1 MGTSCGICNSLQQL
15 NQPRDVL
22 LPRRP
27 ARSDAHD
34 GHIALLLPEAHA
46 DVRGE
51 VGELIGTQCEE
62 DLIRRRVGD
71 L

>member
-1 MGTSCGICNSLQQL
+1 M
-15 NQPRDVL
+15 L

-27 ARSDAHD
+27 ARGDAHD
-34 GHIALLLPEAHA
+34 GRVVLLLPEAHG
-46 DVRGE
+46 DVYRE
-51 VGELIGTQCEE
+51 VSELRGTQRKE

>member
-1 MGTSCGICNSLQQL
+1 MSASCGICNSLQQPDQRL
-15 NQPRDVL
+15 HIL

-27 ARSDAHD
+27 ARGDAHD
-34 GHIALLLPEAHA
+34 GHIALLLPEAHG
-46 DVRGE
+46 DVCGK
-51 VGELIGTQCEE
+51 VDELIGTQCEE